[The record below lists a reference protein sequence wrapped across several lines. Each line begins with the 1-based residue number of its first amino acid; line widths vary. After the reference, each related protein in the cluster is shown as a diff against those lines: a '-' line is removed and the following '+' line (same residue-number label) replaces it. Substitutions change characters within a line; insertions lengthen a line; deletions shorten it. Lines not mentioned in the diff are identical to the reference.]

1 MTARVIRREFLAA
14 LAGAAT
20 WPLAA
25 RAQQGDRM
33 RRIGALM
40 GVAERDPEGKAWVS
54 AFRTALQ
61 QSGWIEGRNLQID
74 FRWPAADIAVM
85 ATHAEELVELK
96 PDVILSHASPATAAI
111 RKATRAIANVFVVV
125 ADPVGSGFVES
136 FSRPGGNSTGFTNF
150 EQTIGSKWLELLK
163 ELAPQMSRVAT
174 LFNPVTL
181 PGGNN
186 SVEAATASFKVS
198 AIRSPFRDADDMKNV
213 FAAFER
219 EPTGLIVF
227 PDTSRRCIVG

>member
-74 FRWPAADIAVM
+74 FRWPAAEFAVWRY
-85 ATHAEELVELK
+85 T
-96 PDVILSHASPATAAI
+96 
-111 RKATRAIANVFVVV
+111 
-125 ADPVGSGFVES
+125 
-136 FSRPGGNSTGFTNF
+136 
-150 EQTIGSKWLELLK
+150 
-163 ELAPQMSRVAT
+163 
-174 LFNPVTL
+174 
-181 PGGNN
+181 
-186 SVEAATASFKVS
+186 
-198 AIRSPFRDADDMKNV
+198 MKNS
-213 FAAFER
+213 F
-219 EPTGLIVF
+219 
-227 PDTSRRCIVG
+227 D